1 MRLTE
6 RMAETSPATPETP
19 PPSREPG
26 PLVESSGEL
35 FAPVSP
41 GIELCYQTWGD
52 PSDEPMLLVMG
63 LSSPLTWWDPE
74 LCSMLARRGYY
85 VITFDNRDV
94 GRSSKLRE
102 RVTRRMLVR
111 AFSGG
116 HRVRAPYTLV
126 DMARDAL
133 GLLDHLGV
141 ESAHVVGVSM
151 GGMIAQTVAIEAPT
165 RVRSLTSIMST
176 TGKRTV
182 GWADP
187 RLIPVLLRPL
197 SPGLEAYERSS
208 ETIWKLIGSPAY
220 PREEGRTLEIARAT
234 YARGISASGSLRQ
247 MMAIMTQPN
256 RSPRLHS
263 LRMPALVIHGL
274 ADRMVHVSGGRATAS
289 AIPGAELLLIEG
301 MGHDL
306 SPELYETF
314 VDAIARVAARAGQHA
329 A

>member
-1 MRLTE
+1 
-6 RMAETSPATPETP
+6 MAGPSPATPETP
-19 PPSREPG
+19 PPDRESAPQPG
-26 PLVESSGEL
+26 PLAESSGEL

-85 VITFDNRDV
+85 VITLDNRDV
-94 GRSSKLRE
+94 GRSTKMRD

-111 AFSGG
+111 ALAGR
-116 HRVRAPYTLV
+116 RVRPPYTLV
-126 DMARDAL
+126 DMAHDAV

-151 GGMIAQTVAIEAPT
+151 GGMIAQSLAIEAPA

-182 GWADP
+182 GWIDP
-187 RLIPVLLRPL
+187 RLMPILLRPL
-197 SPGLEAYERSS
+197 RPGLESYERTSLA
-208 ETIWKLIGSPAY
+208 IWRMIGSPGY
-220 PREEGRTLEIARAT
+220 PRTDERTLEIARAT
-234 YARGISASGSLRQ
+234 YARGISPTGSLRQ
-247 MMAIMTQPN
+247 MMAILTQPN
-256 RSPRLHS
+256 RGSRLHA
-263 LRMPALVIHGL
+263 LRMPTLVIHGT
-274 ADRMVHVSGGRATAS
+274 ADRMVHVSGGRATAA

-306 SPELYETF
+306 SPELYDSY
-314 VDAIARVAARAGQHA
+314 VDAITRVAARAGQRA

>member
-1 MRLTE
+1 MSE
-6 RMAETSPATPETP
+6 PSPATPETP
-19 PPSREPG
+19 PPAGDAGS
-26 PLVESSGEL
+26 LVESSGEL

-74 LCSMLARRGYY
+74 LCSMLARQGYF
-85 VITFDNRDV
+85 VITLDNRDV
-94 GRSSKLRE
+94 GRSTKMRE

-111 AFSGG
+111 ALAGR
-116 HRVRAPYTLV
+116 RVRPPYTLV
-126 DMARDAL
+126 DMAHDAL

-151 GGMIAQTVAIEAPT
+151 GGMIAQSLAIEAPA

-182 GWADP
+182 GWIDP
-187 RLIPVLLRPL
+187 RLMPVLLRPL
-197 SPGLEAYERSS
+197 RPGLEAYERTSV
-208 ETIWKLIGSPAY
+208 TIWRMIGSPAY
-220 PREEGRTLEIARAT
+220 PRTEERTLEIARAT
-234 YARGISASGSLRQ
+234 YARGISPTGSLRQ
-247 MMAIMTQPN
+247 MMAILTQPN
-256 RSPRLHS
+256 RSQRLHS
-263 LRMPALVIHGL
+263 LRMPTLVIHGL
-274 ADRMVHVSGGRATAS
+274 DDRMVHVSGGRATAS

-306 SPELYETF
+306 SPELYDTF
-314 VDAIARVAARAGQHA
+314 VDAITRVASRAGQHA

>member
-1 MRLTE
+1 
-6 RMAETSPATPETP
+6 MAEPSSATPETP
-19 PPSREPG
+19 PPDGGTG
-26 PLVESSGEL
+26 PLAESSGEL

-52 PSDEPMLLVMG
+52 PADEPMLLVMG

-74 LCSMLARRGYY
+74 LCSMLARSGYY
-85 VITFDNRDV
+85 VITLDNRDV
-94 GRSSKLRE
+94 GRSTTMRE

-111 AFSGG
+111 ALAGR
-116 HRVRAPYTLV
+116 RVRPPYTLV
-126 DMARDAL
+126 DMAHDAL

-151 GGMIAQTVAIEAPT
+151 GGMIAQSLAIEAPS

-182 GWADP
+182 GWIDP
-187 RLIPVLLRPL
+187 RLMPILLRPL
-197 SPGLEAYERSS
+197 RPGLESYERTSLA
-208 ETIWKLIGSPAY
+208 IWRMIGSPGY
-220 PREEGRTLEIARAT
+220 PRTDERTREIARAT
-234 YARGISASGSLRQ
+234 YARGISPTGSLRQ
-247 MMAIMTQPN
+247 MMAILTQPN

-263 LRMPALVIHGL
+263 LRMPTLVIHGL
-274 ADRMVHVSGGRATAS
+274 ADRMVHVSGGRATAA

-306 SPELYETF
+306 SPELYDTLVE
-314 VDAIARVAARAGQHA
+314 AITRVAARAGQRA
-329 A
+329 V

>member
-1 MRLTE
+1 
-6 RMAETSPATPETP
+6 MAEPSSVPPETP
-19 PPSREPG
+19 PPSGDPSS
-26 PLVESSGEL
+26 LVESSGEL
-35 FAPVSP
+35 FAPVS

-52 PSDEPMLLVMG
+52 PTDEPMLLVMG

-94 GRSSKLRE
+94 GRSTKLPD

-111 AFSGG
+111 AFAST
-116 HRVRAPYTLV
+116 RVTPPYTLV
-126 DMARDAL
+126 DMAHDAL

-141 ESAHVVGVSM
+141 DSAHVVGVSM
-151 GGMIAQTVAIEAPT
+151 GGMIAQSVAIEAPA

-176 TGKRTV
+176 TGKRSV
-182 GWADP
+182 GWTDP
-187 RLIPVLLRPL
+187 RLIPILLRPL
-197 SPGLEAYERSS
+197 RPGLEAYERSS
-208 ETIWKLIGSPAY
+208 ELVWKVIGSPGY
-220 PREEGRTLEIARAT
+220 PRPEGRTREIARAT

-256 RSPRLHS
+256 RSPRLHA

-274 ADRMVHVSGGRATAS
+274 ADRMVHVSGGRATAA
-289 AIPGAELLLIEG
+289 AIPGAELLLIDG

-306 SPELYETF
+306 SPELYDTF
-314 VDAIARVAARAGQHA
+314 VDAITGVATRAGQHTG
-329 A
+329 

>member
-1 MRLTE
+1 
-6 RMAETSPATPETP
+6 MAEPSPTTPELP
-19 PPSREPG
+19 PPSAASG
-26 PLVESSGEL
+26 PLAESSGEL

-52 PSDEPMLLVMG
+52 PADEPMLLVMG

-111 AFSGG
+111 AFAGR
-116 HRVRAPYTLV
+116 RVRPPYTLV
-126 DMARDAL
+126 DMAQDAL

-151 GGMIAQTVAIEAPT
+151 GGMIAQTLAIEAPT

-187 RLIPVLLRPL
+187 RLMPVLLRPL
-197 SPGLEAYERSS
+197 RPGLEAYERSS
-208 ETIWKLIGSPAY
+208 VTIWNLIGSPGY
-220 PREEGRTLEIARAT
+220 PRPEGRTLEIARAT

-247 MMAIMTQPN
+247 MMAILTQPN
-256 RSPRLHS
+256 RSPRLHA
-263 LRMPALVIHGL
+263 LRMPTLVIHGL

-314 VDAIARVAARAGQHA
+314 VDAIARVAARAGTHA